1 MIEDTSTYR
10 IPAIPQPTVAF
21 IDYVFGSDWCGLYAN
36 GELVM
41 EGHSM
46 NALDVLEWVR
56 DEDVAIGSIA
66 TMQADDAWLE
76 ERGDLPKHIRDVK
89 AKESGHG
96 NHD

>member
-1 MIEDTSTYR
+1 MEDTSTYR
-10 IPAIPQPTVAF
+10 TTIIPQPTVVF
-21 IDYVFGSDWCGLYAN
+21 VDYVFGGDWCGLYAN

-46 NALDVLEWVR
+46 SALDVLEWVR

-76 ERGDLPKHIRDVK
+76 ERGDLPKHIRDVR